1 MQGPSNIEDILVFT
15 LNNRVLLSKQEWKGM
30 IPFSLKKAEKDNS
43 GALSDQTYLILRL
56 NCVRIRE

>member
-1 MQGPSNIEDILVFT
+1 
-15 LNNRVLLSKQEWKGM
+15 M